1 MKLCTN
7 DVEIFL
13 HFHAF
18 LRADSGMGSLLTP
31 VFTRRKNPMELPVV
45 KITELSSMPEMFVS
59 LVSEGGFSG
68 PRESTR
74 REVWRGG
81 RLNGRS
87 RQAGDGGRLLL
98 ARDSRHDHANMLV
111 CFPRSLLVLPKFKSK
126 EAGDTRGF

>member
-1 MKLCTN
+1 
-7 DVEIFL
+7 
-13 HFHAF
+13 
-18 LRADSGMGSLLTP
+18 
-31 VFTRRKNPMELPVV
+31 MELPVV

-59 LVSEGGFSG
+59 LVSEGVSAGHGS
-68 PRESTR
+68 PRGVE
-74 REVWRGG
+74 REG